1 MMALVFNALLAY
13 LIGSVSGSLWLG
25 RLKHVDIRKFGS
37 GNAGGTNALRA
48 QGFTF
53 ALGVVVIDVGKGV
66 LAASLPMWL
75 SWGQAMH
82 SAAPLVCA
90 MAAVIGHCYPLWH
103 GFRGGKGAATAVGG
117 MLVIQPLA
125 LVPMLTVWFLCLII
139 TGWVGLSTMLAA
151 IAAVPALLWLE
162 SPFAEVVFG
171 VVMALFII
179 FTHRKNIRAMLE
191 GKEYSFQRIRLR
203 NWLRRG

>member
-1 MMALVFNALLAY
+1 
-13 LIGSVSGSLWLG
+13 
-25 RLKHVDIRKFGS
+25 
-37 GNAGGTNALRA
+37 
-48 QGFTF
+48 
-53 ALGVVVIDVGKGV
+53 
-66 LAASLPMWL
+66 
-75 SWGQAMH
+75 
-82 SAAPLVCA
+82 
-90 MAAVIGHCYPLWH
+90 
-103 GFRGGKGAATAVGG
+103 